1 MRHRTKDYARI
12 MNSRAWRRLRREYLA
27 LHPVCEDCEASGI
40 TTVATEVHHVIPVE
54 SAAGR
59 PDDMQAL
66 ALDASNLRA
75 LCHACHVEAHRV
87 LRSNDVQTVKDRSA
101 SEVEAFAD
109 AYLSIDGR
117 P

>member
-1 MRHRTKDYARI
+1 M
-12 MNSRAWRRLRREYLA
+12 
-27 LHPVCEDCEASGI
+27 
-40 TTVATEVHHVIPVE
+40 IPIE

-59 PDDMQAL
+59 PADMRAL

-75 LCHACHVEAHRV
+75 LCHACHVEEHRA
-87 LRSNDVQTVKDRSA
+87 LRSNDVQTIKDRSA

>member
-12 MNSRAWRRLRREYLA
+12 MNSRAWRRLRSCYLA
-27 LHPVCEDCEASGI
+27 RHPVCEDCDASGI
-40 TTVATEVHHVIPVE
+40 TTVATEVHHVIPNE
-54 SAAGR
+54 RAAGR
-59 PDDMQAL
+59 PDDMLAL
-66 ALDASNLRA
+66 ALEESNLLA
-75 LCHACHVEAHRV
+75 ICHEFHVEAHRV